1 MQQEKKGDKNTLLA
15 MLLMGAL
22 LMGYFYL
29 NKPSEEELKERQ
41 KQEQIVDQMVNP
53 AKDTTAALVQN
64 QLQQTVNP
72 EDSLAGP
79 TAIEAK
85 DFSAENEKFKVKFA
99 GKGGYI
105 TELELVEYTAFSEF
119 NEDHRQALFLIND
132 GNNKFNL
139 KFKDT
144 SGREINTADLS
155 FVPSVKESDSQ
166 TIVSMVAP
174 INGGKLEYIYT
185 LGTDYSIGFEVK
197 SEGIQQITNDKELGL
212 TWDLKA
218 SSIEKGKQQEG
229 YWAQTYYRF
238 KGTSDVEYEL
248 FGADD
253 WTEKKDVD
261 WIAFKQQFFASIL
274 SFDEGFQAP
283 KGGSEMIDKEVD
295 PKHSRDY
302 YFSAVLPVSGN
313 ELNYK
318 MQWDFVPLDYKLLA
332 NNQYEETDF
341 GKIIPFGWGF
351 LGWLNRNFF
360 LFIFQWL
367 AKTGL
372 AYGWVILLMTIVVK
386 LVLSPIMYKQY
397 KQSAMMR
404 ILRPE
409 LNEINEKYAGKDNAV
424 KRQQKTM
431 ELYRKAGANPL
442 SGCLP
447 ALIQIP
453 IFYALFRFFPNVI
466 DLRGKS
472 FLWAEDLT
480 AFDSPVT
487 LPDWVPFMDGHLSV
501 FALSYIIA
509 MVVYFRIS
517 GSMDSFNQPP
527 QEGMPD
533 MRIMKYM
540 MYVMPLF
547 FFVFLN
553 NYASGLSWY
562 YLVSNVINIGIIL
575 IIKNVLIDDK
585 KIHANI
591 QKNKATPKK
600 QSKWGAKMSELM
612 EQAQEQKKLQ
622 EAKKLQE
629 TKKNNKKK

>member
-53 AKDTTAALVQN
+53 AKDTSAALVQN
-64 QLQQTVNP
+64 QTQQTVNP

-119 NEDHRQALFLIND
+119 AEDHRQALFLIND

-218 SSIEKGKQQEG
+218 SSLEKGKQQEG

>member
-53 AKDTTAALVQN
+53 AKDTSAALVQN
-64 QLQQTVNP
+64 QLQTENP
-72 EDSLAGP
+72 EDSLKGP
-79 TAIEAK
+79 AVIEAK
-85 DFSAENEKFKVKFA
+85 DFKAENAKFKVKFS

-119 NEDHRQALFLIND
+119 AEDHRQALFLIND

-218 SSIEKGKQQEG
+218 SSLEKGKQQEG

>member
-1 MQQEKKGDKNTLLA
+1 MQQEKKGDKNTLIA

-29 NKPSEEELKERQ
+29 NKPSEEELRDRQ

-53 AKDTTAALVQN
+53 EKDTAALVQN
-64 QLQQTVNP
+64 QTQQTVNP

-79 TAIEAK
+79 TVIEAK
-85 DFSAENEKFKVKFA
+85 DFSAENEKFKVKFS

-119 NEDHRQALFLIND
+119 AEDHRQALFLIND

-155 FVPSVKESDSQ
+155 FVPSVKEADSQ

-174 INGGKLEYIYT
+174 INGGKLEYVYT

-197 SEGIQQITNDKELGL
+197 SEGIQQITNEKEIGL

-218 SSIEKGKQQEG
+218 SSLEKGKQQEG

-248 FGADD
+248 FGADK
-253 WTEKKDVD
+253 WTEKKDID

-283 KGGSEMIDKEVD
+283 NGGSEIIDKDID

-332 NNQYEETDF
+332 YDQYEETDF

-360 LFIFQWL
+360 LLIFQWL
-367 AKTGL
+367 AKTGV

-386 LVLSPIMYKQY
+386 LVLSPVMYKQY

-409 LNEINEKYAGKDNAV
+409 LNEINEAYAGKDNAV

-591 QKNKATPKK
+591 QKNKAAPKK

-622 EAKKLQE
+622 EAKKSQT
-629 TKKNNKKK
+629 TKKNYKKK

>member
-64 QLQQTVNP
+64 QLQTENP
-72 EDSLAGP
+72 EDSLKGP
-79 TAIEAK
+79 AVIEAK
-85 DFSAENEKFKVKFA
+85 DFKAENAKFKVKFS

-119 NEDHRQALFLIND
+119 AEDHRQALFLIND

-139 KFKDT
+139 KFKDS

-155 FVPSVKESDSQ
+155 FVPSVKKSDSQ

-218 SSIEKGKQQEG
+218 SSLEKGKQQEG

-622 EAKKLQE
+622 EAKKIQE

>member
-64 QLQQTVNP
+64 QTQQTVNP

-85 DFSAENEKFKVKFA
+85 DFSAENEKFKVKFS

-119 NEDHRQALFLIND
+119 AEDHRQALFLIND

-218 SSIEKGKQQEG
+218 SSLEKGKQQEG

>member
-1 MQQEKKGDKNTLLA
+1 MQQEKKGDKNTLIA

-29 NKPSEEELKERQ
+29 NKPSEESLKEKAQ
-41 KQEQIVDQMVNP
+41 QEQVVDQMVNP
-53 AKDTTAALVQN
+53 PQNSVPDVQN
-64 QLQQTVNP
+64 IPQNVETQ
-72 EDSLAGP
+72 DSLSVVK
-79 TAIEAK
+79 TVEAK
-85 DFSAENEKFKVKFA
+85 DFDTQNEKFNVKFS

-105 TELELVEYTAFSEF
+105 SELELLEYTAFSETS
-119 NEDHRQALFLIND
+119 EDHRKELFLINE

-139 KFKDT
+139 KFKDS
-144 SGREINTADLS
+144 SGREINSADLS
-155 FVPSVKESDSQ
+155 FSPSVKTVGNQ
-166 TIVSMVAP
+166 TVISMIAP
-174 INGGKLEYIYT
+174 LMGGKLEYIYT
-185 LGTDYSIGFEVK
+185 LGTDYTIGFDIK
-197 SEGIQQITNDKELGL
+197 SEGISQITNDKEIGI

-218 SSIEKGKQQEG
+218 SSLEKGKQQEG

-248 FGADD
+248 FGADK
-253 WTEKKDVD
+253 WSEKKSVD

-274 SFDEGFQAP
+274 SFNQGFESAT
-283 KGGSEMIDKEVD
+283 GGSEMIDQDID

-302 YFSAVLPVSGN
+302 FFSAIMPINGN
-313 ELNYK
+313 ELNYS
-318 MQWDFVPLDYKLLA
+318 MRWDFVPLDYDLLA
-332 NNQYEETDF
+332 NNQYAETDY

-360 LFIFQWL
+360 LLIFQWL
-367 AKTGL
+367 AKTGV

-386 LVLSPIMYKQY
+386 LVLSPVMYKQY

-409 LNEINEKYAGKDNAV
+409 LNEINETHKGSDNAV

-480 AFDSPVT
+480 AFDSPVS
-487 LPDWVPFMDGHLSV
+487 LPEWIPFMDGHMSI
-501 FALSYIIA
+501 FALSYIAA
-509 MVVYFRIS
+509 MVVYFKIS

-575 IIKNVLIDDK
+575 VIKNVLIDDK
-585 KIHANI
+585 KITAKI
-591 QKNKATPKK
+591 QQNKEKPKK

-622 EAKKLQE
+622 DQ
-629 TKKNNKKK
+629 KKNPKKK